1 MYFLGNF
8 FSHVQE
14 CVANSS
20 VERNKIELEIL
31 INKEENFTQILRF
44 TNFLDNYIYIDFFF
58 FLRECCQSNINHQ
71 TYYKPHHAQKK

>member
-44 TNFLDNYIYIDFFF
+44 TNFLDNYIYIDFYFF
-58 FLRECCQSNINHQ
+58 FKRMLPEQ
-71 TYYKPHHAQKK
+71 Y